1 MIKESIDEGFTA
13 ITANAINNNNL
24 NNLNERRSRSNSN
37 LSNGNINTNVRDRNF
52 NIKID
57 VSALSEDNLMSVI
70 DRKNEMLDLGV
81 E

>member
-24 NNLNERRSRSNSN
+24 NERRSRSNSN
-37 LSNGNINTNVRDRNF
+37 MSNGNINTNARDRVN

-70 DRKNEMLDLGV
+70 DRKNEMFDLGV

>member
-37 LSNGNINTNVRDRNF
+37 LSNGNINTNVRDRVN

>member
-24 NNLNERRSRSNSN
+24 NERRSRSNSN
-37 LSNGNINTNVRDRNF
+37 MSNGNINTNARDRVN

>member
-24 NNLNERRSRSNSN
+24 NERRSRSNSN
-37 LSNGNINTNVRDRNF
+37 MSNGNINTNVRDRVN

-70 DRKNEMLDLGV
+70 DRKNEMFDLGV

>member
-24 NNLNERRSRSNSN
+24 NERRSRSNSN
-37 LSNGNINTNVRDRNF
+37 MSNGNINTNTNPRDNIRVN

-57 VSALSEDNLMSVI
+57 MSALSEDNLMSVI
-70 DRKNEMLDLGV
+70 DRKNEM
-81 E
+81 